1 MTAKEKAQELVN
13 KHKTLLQTN
22 NKTSYI
28 LYKDELEFSKKNA
41 LIEVE
46 KLILQTPIN
55 YVSYST
61 LELWKKVKD
70 EIEKL

>member
-13 KHKTLLQTN
+13 KHKILLQTN

-61 LELWKKVKD
+61 LELWQEIKQ

>member
-13 KHKTLLQTN
+13 KHKMLLQTN

-61 LELWKKVKD
+61 LELWKEVKN